1 MNQTG
6 MILLLLLLFSI
17 KTVNSIEDL
26 LDQYVKH
33 VDQVNS
39 VPPNYNPGNSNQ
51 RFRRRTSDFV
61 NFNSPSDLNLKS
73 SAEKSNKISESSVRF
88 KRDSG
93 DFEPWTHS
101 QILDNDGY
109 IVLRWQPRH
118 QEISF
123 RIEAR
128 TTGYVGI
135 GFSPNGGMKEADIL
149 IGWIDD
155 YTSKAHL
162 LVSKK
167 FTIPKFNLLISIKY
181 SLVIDR
187 M

>member
-1 MNQTG
+1 MDQTRI
-6 MILLLLLLFSI
+6 ILLLLLLFSI

-26 LDQYVKH
+26 LDQYVQH

-39 VPPNYNPGNSNQ
+39 VPPNYNPTYLNQ
-51 RFRRRTSDFV
+51 RFRRRISDFV
-61 NFNSPSDLNLKS
+61 NFNKRDLNLKI
-73 SAEKSNKISESSVRF
+73 SAEKSNKISESSARS

-101 QILDNDGY
+101 QVLDNDGY

-118 QEISF
+118 QEITF

-128 TTGYVGI
+128 TRGYVGI
-135 GFSPNGGMKEADIL
+135 GFSPNGGMKEADIV

-155 YTSKAHL
+155 YTLKAYL
-162 LVSKK
+162 LVSTNK
-167 FTIPKFNLLISIKY
+167 
-181 SLVIDR
+181 
-187 M
+187 